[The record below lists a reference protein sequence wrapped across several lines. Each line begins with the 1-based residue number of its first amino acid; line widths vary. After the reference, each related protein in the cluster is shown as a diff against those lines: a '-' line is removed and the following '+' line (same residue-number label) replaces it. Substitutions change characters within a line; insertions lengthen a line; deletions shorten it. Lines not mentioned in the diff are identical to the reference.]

1 LLNAWLIVCVYIFKF
16 IDIFFIVSIHFLG
29 GWQPRKEL
37 PRKQLNTL
45 AIEGRQGNTFLR
57 RSSIAKKS
65 INLAVVNR
73 QEKLLTWRFPTAKKN
88 N

>member
-1 LLNAWLIVCVYIFKF
+1 MCLHFKNLLIY
-16 IDIFFIVSIHFLG
+16 FFIVSFYFLG

-45 AIEGRQGNTFLR
+45 AIEGRQGNTFLW

-73 QEKLLTWRFPTAKKN
+73 QEKLLTWQFPTAKKN